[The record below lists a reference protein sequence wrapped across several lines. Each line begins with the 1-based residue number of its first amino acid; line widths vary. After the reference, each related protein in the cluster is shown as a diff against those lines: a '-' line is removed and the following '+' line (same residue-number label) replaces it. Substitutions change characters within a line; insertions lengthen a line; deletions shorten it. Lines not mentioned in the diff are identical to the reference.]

1 MKSGSFTSNTSFTAS
16 AASIVIPSGYLD
28 IDSDAVRQIIIPE
41 GVKVIKVKVIKL
53 TGGQRTAYVGVTPG
67 TAHVLRHDTE
77 DVNHGARI
85 LHNVWCGTHSG
96 TGVLLSW
103 LTNDADS
110 DEPVTIAWSPE
121 INNHTPDVTHY

>member
-1 MKSGSFTSNTSFTAS
+1 MKSGTFTSNTSFTAS

-41 GVKVIKVKVIKL
+41 GVKVIKL

-77 DVNHGARI
+77 NVNGGARI
-85 LHNVWCGTHSG
+85 LHNVWCGTHSAL
-96 TGVLLSW
+96 TWLEW
-103 LTNDADS
+103 LTNDADG

-121 INNHTPDVTHY
+121 INNHTPDVTDY

>member
-1 MKSGSFTSNTSFTAS
+1 MKSGTFTSNTSFTAS

-41 GVKVIKVKVIKL
+41 GVKVIKL

-77 DVNHGARI
+77 DVNARI
-85 LHNVWCGTHSG
+85 LHNVWCDTHSG

-103 LTNDADS
+103 LTKDDDG

-121 INNHTPDVTHY
+121 INNHTPDVTDY

>member
-1 MKSGSFTSNTSFTAS
+1 MKSGTFTSNTSFTAS
-16 AASIVIPSGYLD
+16 AASIVIPSEYLN
-28 IDSDAVRQIIIPE
+28 IDTDTVRQIIIPE
-41 GVKVIKVKVIKL
+41 GVKVIKL

-77 DVNHGARI
+77 YVSNSDRI

-96 TGVLLSW
+96 TGALLRW
-103 LTNDADS
+103 LTNDADG

-121 INNHTPDVTHY
+121 INNHTPNVTHY

>member
-1 MKSGSFTSNTSFTAS
+1 MKSGTFTNNTSFTAS

-41 GVKVIKVKVIKL
+41 GVKVIKL

-77 DVNHGARI
+77 DANGGARI
-85 LHNVWCGTHSG
+85 LHNVWCDTHSG
-96 TGVLLSW
+96 TGVLLRW

>member
-1 MKSGSFTSNTSFTAS
+1 M
-16 AASIVIPSGYLD
+16 IPSEYLK
-28 IDSDAVRQIIIPE
+28 IDSDTVRQIIIRE
-41 GVKVIKVKVIKL
+41 GVKVIKL

-77 DVNHGARI
+77 DVNGSDRI

-96 TGVLLSW
+96 TGVLLRW
-103 LTNDADS
+103 LTNDADG

-121 INNHTPDVTHY
+121 INNHTPNVTHY

>member
-1 MKSGSFTSNTSFTAS
+1 MKSGTFTSNTSFTAS
-16 AASIVIPSGYLD
+16 AASIVIPSEYLN
-28 IDSDAVRQIIIPE
+28 IDSNTVRQIIIPE
-41 GVKVIKVKVIKL
+41 GVKVIKL

-77 DVNHGARI
+77 GVNGGASI
-85 LHNVWCGTHSG
+85 LHNVWCETNSG
-96 TGVLLSW
+96 TGVLLRW

>member
-1 MKSGSFTSNTSFTAS
+1 M
-16 AASIVIPSGYLD
+16 IPSEYLK
-28 IDSDAVRQIIIPE
+28 IDSDTVRQIIIRE
-41 GVKVIKVKVIKL
+41 GVKVIKL

-77 DVNHGARI
+77 DVNGADRI

-96 TGVLLSW
+96 TGVLLRW
-103 LTNDADS
+103 LTNEADG

>member
-1 MKSGSFTSNTSFTAS
+1 MKSGTFTNNTSFTAT
-16 AASIVIPSGYLD
+16 AASIVIPSEYLN
-28 IDSDAVRQIIIPE
+28 IDSNTVRQIIIPE
-41 GVKVIKVKVIKL
+41 GVKVIKL

-77 DVNHGARI
+77 DENGSARI

-96 TGVLLSW
+96 TSVLLRW

-121 INNHTPDVTHY
+121 INNHTPNVTHY

>member
-1 MKSGSFTSNTSFTAS
+1 MKSGTFTSNTSFTAS

-41 GVKVIKVKVIKL
+41 GVKVIKL
-53 TGGQRTAYVGVTPG
+53 TGGKRTAYVGVTPG
-67 TAHVLRHDTE
+67 TAHVLHNDIE
-77 DVNHGARI
+77 DVNNGARI
-85 LHNVWCGTHSG
+85 LQKVWCGTHSG
-96 TGVLLSW
+96 TGVLLRW

-110 DEPVTIAWSPE
+110 DEPATIAWSPE

>member
-1 MKSGSFTSNTSFTAS
+1 MKSGTFTSNTSFTAS

-41 GVKVIKVKVIKL
+41 GVKVIKL

-77 DVNHGARI
+77 DVNSSARI
-85 LHNVWCGTHSG
+85 LHNVWCGTHS
-96 TGVLLSW
+96 VL
-103 LTNDADS
+103 ACCS
-110 DEPVTIAWSPE
+110 DG
-121 INNHTPDVTHY
+121 

>member
-1 MKSGSFTSNTSFTAS
+1 MKSGTFTSNTSFTAS
-16 AASIVIPSGYLD
+16 AASIVIPSEYLN
-28 IDSDAVRQIIIPE
+28 IDSDTVRQIIIPE
-41 GVKVIKVKVIKL
+41 GVKVIKL

-77 DVNHGARI
+77 DVNGGARI

-96 TGVLLSW
+96 TGVLLKW
-103 LTNDADS
+103 LTNDADG

-121 INNHTPDVTHY
+121 INNHTPNVTDY

>member
-1 MKSGSFTSNTSFTAS
+1 MKSGTFTSNTSFTAS
-16 AASIVIPSGYLD
+16 AASIVIPSEYLK
-28 IDSDAVRQIIIPE
+28 IDPDTVRQIIIRE
-41 GVKVIKVKVIKL
+41 GVKVIKL

-77 DVNHGARI
+77 DVNGAAGI

-96 TGVLLSW
+96 TGVLLRW
-103 LTNDADS
+103 LTNEADG

-121 INNHTPDVTHY
+121 INNHTPDVTDY

>member
-1 MKSGSFTSNTSFTAS
+1 MKSGTFTSNTSFTAS

-28 IDSDAVRQIIIPE
+28 IDSDAVRQIIIHE
-41 GVKVIKVKVIKL
+41 GVKVIKL

-77 DVNHGARI
+77 YVNGGAGI
-85 LHNVWCGTHSG
+85 LHNVWCETHRGTD
-96 TGVLLSW
+96 VLLRW